1 METAI
6 IVAVTLISYSI
17 ITGATRYFLLS
28 KVIKEL
34 KMAGEMIIK

>member
-17 ITGATRYFLLS
+17 ITGSVRYFLLS
-28 KVIKEL
+28 RLIKEIKTVG
-34 KMAGEMIIK
+34 KMISK